1 MLLKKLHLLP
11 NCNAEQR
18 YRTIS
23 VMCAENGTLRAAA
36 SKLPNLFGKGDI
48 AGVLCYHTERHEITM
63 KARNSM
69 SDTTSPKITVYSTS
83 WCSFCHTE
91 MEWLDSLGIPYT
103 KKDIEADEG
112 ARDELMQRIDGNF
125 QGVPV
130 TFIGDDMVLG
140 FNRPVLL
147 NLLDKGGYIKG

>member
-1 MLLKKLHLLP
+1 
-11 NCNAEQR
+11 
-18 YRTIS
+18 
-23 VMCAENGTLRAAA
+23 
-36 SKLPNLFGKGDI
+36 
-48 AGVLCYHTERHEITM
+48 
-63 KARNSM
+63 
-69 SDTTSPKITVYSTS
+69 
-83 WCSFCHTE
+83 

-130 TFIGDDMVLG
+130 TFIGNDMVLG